1 MGKRKHSLPPITKH
15 RDQEGNGVQK
25 TPAPVGSGPPGEP
38 GSRALGRR
46 REAEGRREKGR
57 RMERWGA
64 VSPPGPQLICLHT
77 LEAYWGDF
85 HRKQHE
91 STLTDLRDKVSL
103 LPWSLAEIFRDTNTN
118 TKPNAKGMNRFVG
131 QPRRGSGSPTESPGV
146 AISRPG

>member
-1 MGKRKHSLPPITKH
+1 MQGGQRAEEKR
-15 RDQEGNGVQK
+15 
-25 TPAPVGSGPPGEP
+25 GE
-38 GSRALGRR
+38 
-46 REAEGRREKGR
+46 EWKG
-57 RMERWGA
+57 GGL
-64 VSPPGPQLICLHT
+64 SPLPGPQLICLHT

-91 STLTDLRDKVSL
+91 STLTDLRDEVSL

-118 TKPNAKGMNRFVG
+118 TKLNAKGMNRFVG